1 MPVLCTFN
9 LWTKFEMSNDM
20 VWAPKC
26 RNGSGDPDYTH
37 LGPTRVQNL
46 KSLAV
51 AIAECDVIW
60 PVNHRGVQG
69 RGASRMQPITAERQR
84 VRRSAKQWKC
94 MQSWLWLLWVDDE
107 EDSRMTCIMMMM
119 TILWEWDNH
128 IVILMMHYVADV
140 YTVHKCIYV
149 NHVVLSISLPSRCN
163 PEEQEIKQTIMIGH

>member
-1 MPVLCTFN
+1 
-9 LWTKFEMSNDM
+9 M

-26 RNGSGDPDYTH
+26 RSGSGDHDYTH

-51 AIAECDVIW
+51 AIAKCDVIW

-69 RGASRMQPITAERQR
+69 RGASRMQPITAERQPT
-84 VRRSAKQWKC
+84 RRSAKQWKW

-119 TILWEWDNH
+119 TIVWEWDNR
-128 IVILMMHYVADV
+128 IVILMMHYVADGMILYINV
-140 YTVHKCIYV
+140 YTSTMLFWVYRYQVHVTPKSKRS
-149 NHVVLSISLPSRCN
+149 N
-163 PEEQEIKQTIMIGH
+163 KQMIGHQLNATQRFSEGLKF